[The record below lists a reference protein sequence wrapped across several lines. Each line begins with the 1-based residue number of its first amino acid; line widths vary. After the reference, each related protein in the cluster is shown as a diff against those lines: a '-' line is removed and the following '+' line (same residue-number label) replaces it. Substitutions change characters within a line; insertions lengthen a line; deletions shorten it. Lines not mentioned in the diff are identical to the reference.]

1 MPPPPTPF
9 SLTSVMCMWWYR
21 GQKRNLQIFLFY
33 LTRGSLISLINDKR
47 KMTYCQDFVVGFPP
61 SGHRY
66 MSPGCDRKTRSGV
79 TLVIGLTKVILSCI
93 KITQRAHF
101 VFKLTETRNQDFK
114 QKHIILKKKLPSQPP
129 TPKQRIKKQNKNK
142 KTHTAQKIKI

>member
-1 MPPPPTPF
+1 
-9 SLTSVMCMWWYR
+9 
-21 GQKRNLQIFLFY
+21 
-33 LTRGSLISLINDKR
+33 
-47 KMTYCQDFVVGFPP
+47 MTYCQDFVVGFPP

-114 QKHIILKKKLPSQPP
+114 QRHIILKKKLPSQPP
-129 TPKQRIKKQNKNK
+129 TPNTQTKNKKAKQKQKNTHSTKNKNK
-142 KTHTAQKIKI
+142 KISINKNTTKNVNNAHFPNKYEKVTK

>member
-1 MPPPPTPF
+1 
-9 SLTSVMCMWWYR
+9 
-21 GQKRNLQIFLFY
+21 
-33 LTRGSLISLINDKR
+33 
-47 KMTYCQDFVVGFPP
+47 MTYCQDFVVGFPP

-114 QKHIILKKKLPSQPP
+114 QKHIILKKKLISSPPNPQPP

-142 KTHTAQKIKI
+142 KTHSTKNKKKKKSINKNTTKNVNNAHFPNKYEKVTK